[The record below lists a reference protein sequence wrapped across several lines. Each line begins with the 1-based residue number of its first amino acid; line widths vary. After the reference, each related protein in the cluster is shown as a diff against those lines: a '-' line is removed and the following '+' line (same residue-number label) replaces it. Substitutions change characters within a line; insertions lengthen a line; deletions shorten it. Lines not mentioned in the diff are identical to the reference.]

1 MYNSLDNI
9 IADNWF
15 ASDQPR
21 PKYLRLLWHHN
32 KLPREIQATAELIQA
47 TCTDKTRN
55 PIYKWVKMVKPDF
68 LRLLEEKKAREYQII
83 EFDLDN
89 FGNWG

>member
-1 MYNSLDNI
+1 
-9 IADNWF
+9 
-15 ASDQPR
+15 
-21 PKYLRLLWHHN
+21 LLWHH
-32 KLPREIQATAELIQA
+32 ALIQA
-47 TCTDKTRN
+47 ICTDKTRN
-55 PIYKWVKMVKPDF
+55 PIYKRVKTVKPDF